1 MIGIKIIN
9 NIMRCIKQTVIGI
22 KFNKSTVIGIKLT
35 VIGIKF
41 NKSTVIGIK
50 LIWQQDK
57 ILTNKVE
64 TGKDWVKEND

>member
-9 NIMRCIKQTVIGI
+9 NIM
-22 KFNKSTVIGIKLT
+22 IGIKLT